1 MYSNKLLKNLF
12 SVKCC
17 VKAACFP
24 FMLQVKYFF
33 RSRGRLKI
41 TSSLQR
47 QAEIKSLAFIY
58 AVGENAVCHGV
69 YLIGL

>member
-1 MYSNKLLKNLF
+1 MLCKSCLF
-12 SVKCC
+12 SRY
-17 VKAACFP
+17 ASG
-24 FMLQVKYFF
+24 QI
-33 RSRGRLKI
+33 SRGRLKI

-58 AVGENAVCHGV
+58 AVGENAVCHEF